1 MEITAGN
8 LKGELPNKKYRN
20 ALCAS
25 SHSVHKQKCMFVQ
38 SKGRKCLTFIP
49 TFIPSTCYVI
59 MVHKIM
65 GEKHTYSI
73 IKLIFKNK
81 TNVKFI
87 NVPLGSSDKF

>member
-1 MEITAGN
+1 
-8 LKGELPNKKYRN
+8 
-20 ALCAS
+20 
-25 SHSVHKQKCMFVQ
+25 
-38 SKGRKCLTFIP
+38 
-49 TFIPSTCYVI
+49 

-87 NVPLGSSDKF
+87 NVPMGSSDKF